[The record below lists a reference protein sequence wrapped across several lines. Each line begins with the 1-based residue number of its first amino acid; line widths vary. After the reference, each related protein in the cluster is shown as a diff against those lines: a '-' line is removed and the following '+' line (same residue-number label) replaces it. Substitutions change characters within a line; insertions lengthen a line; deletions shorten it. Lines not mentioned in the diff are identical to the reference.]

1 METDKF
7 NSELVKRFVNDEKLP
22 IQVIKYVPYFEY
34 MLDLFESTH
43 KTRTKWENWQRVIRE
58 RFDND
63 PEAYLNS
70 FYKMRDNIIT
80 TMKAN
85 EDYIRFNNCDMNQY
99 RVTDIPQVGSGAV
112 YKVSNSGKY
121 YLSIDLKKANYQALH
136 YAGVIKENSYD
147 EWIRTFTDLD
157 HLAESK
163 YLRVVVFGQLNP
175 GRHITLEKYITAN
188 IFKSV
193 NDIIAGKV
201 VSIANDEVIWEMDG
215 GFVTKEKQD
224 NLRSF
229 IKEKLGF
236 DVTVESFRLQCL
248 KLVQETEFGLSKSLE
263 FYRKDM
269 EECESTYHC
278 IPNTYYPIILKL
290 LSHTEEIPYDRWF
303 EHDGMLSQ
311 FIGSFKLE
319 EI

>member
-7 NSELVKRFVNDEKLP
+7 NVELVKRFVSDEKLP
-22 IQVIKYVPYFEY
+22 IQVIKFAPYFEY

-43 KTRTKWENWQRVIRE
+43 KTRTKWENWQRVIKE
-58 RFDND
+58 KFDND
-63 PEAYLNS
+63 PISYLNS
-70 FYKMRDNIIT
+70 FYKMRDSIIT
-80 TMKAN
+80 SMKAN

-99 RVTDIPQVGSGAV
+99 RITDIPQVGSGSV
-112 YKVSNSGKY
+112 YKMPNSGKY

-136 YAGVIKENSYD
+136 YAGVIKEDSYD
-147 EWIRTFTDLD
+147 KWIRTFTDLD

-193 NDIIAGKV
+193 NDLVSGNV
-201 VSIANDEVIWEMDG
+201 VSIANDEIVWELDD
-215 GFVTKEKQD
+215 FVDKDKLDTLK
-224 NLRSF
+224 SF
-229 IKEKLGF
+229 VKDKLGF

-248 KLVQETEFGLSKSLE
+248 KLIQETEFGLSKSLE
-263 FYRKDM
+263 FYRKEM
-269 EECESTYHC
+269 WECESTYHC
-278 IPNTYYPIILKL
+278 IPNIYYPIILKL
-290 LSHTEEIPYDRWF
+290 LYLKEEVPYDRWF

-311 FIGSFKLE
+311 FMGKFKLE